1 MKNDN
6 DDKNKK
12 HATTEGT
19 VKNAENTENEQ
30 WKTVVA
36 RNGEL
41 EAQVKR
47 TLADYQNLEKRSQE
61 EKYYW
66 IKTANKEL
74 LLRLL
79 PVLDTLTLAHKH
91 AKDESL
97 SVSIQQF
104 LDVLKGEGVTRVE
117 TKGKEFDPKT
127 MECVVTE
134 DVDPT
139 TASGQEGK
147 VLEELRTGYM
157 LRDMVLRPAQVK
169 VGKGK

>member
-12 HATTEGT
+12 HATTEST

-36 RNGEL
+36 RNREL
-41 EAQVKR
+41 ETQVKR

-79 PVLDTLTLAHKH
+79 PVLDTLILASKH
-91 AKDESL
+91 SEDKNL
-97 SVSIQQF
+97 QVSTQQF
-104 LDVLKGEGVTRVE
+104 LDVLRNEGVERVE
-117 TKGKEFDPKT
+117 TVGKQFDPSL
-127 MECVVTE
+127 MECIITGE
-134 DVDPT
+134 
-139 TASGQEGK
+139 GEEGK
-147 VLEELRTGYM
+147 VIEEIRAGYT
-157 LRDMVLRPAQVK
+157 LNDTVIRPAQVK
-169 VGKGK
+169 VGKE